1 MTSAAQESAA
11 VMPADRLGPLPR
23 ALWWKAW
30 IEARLLLA
38 ALVTVAALFQV
49 LYVWM
54 SSQVELGALE
64 IFLKTL
70 PRSFEK
76 MLGIPLASLATPTG
90 RLAMAYV
97 HPVTIFVC
105 VSWSIARGSDC
116 VSGEIGR
123 GSMEM
128 LLAQPVRRWAVVVTH
143 AVVTNVG
150 ALLLALV
157 SWLGTWFGIV
167 VMGYGDRVHPAEFGP
182 AALNLFGFLFFLTA
196 ASTFAS
202 ALGSDRRTTI
212 GWLCGFYLVQ
222 LLMKLVARAV
232 EGFSWLQYG
241 TYLAAFE
248 PEVLSIHP
256 ETAWPTVLGHLACLT
271 AGGLLCYAAAIYA
284 FNKRDLPAPL

>member
-1 MTSAAQESAA
+1 MTTAAQT
-11 VMPADRLGPLPR
+11 PATVVQPAPLGPLPR

-30 IEARLLLA
+30 MEARLLLA
-38 ALVTVAALFQV
+38 ALLVVTALFQV

-64 IFLKTL
+64 MFLKTL

-116 VSGEIGR
+116 ISGEIGR

-150 ALLLALV
+150 GLLLALA
-157 SWLGTWFGIV
+157 SWLGTWLGIV
-167 VMGYGDRVHPAEFGP
+167 VMGYGDRVHPLDFGP
-182 AALNLFGFLFFLTA
+182 AALNLLGFLFFLTA

-202 ALGSDRRTTI
+202 AFGSDRRTTI

-232 EGFSWLQYG
+232 ETFSWLQYG

-256 ETAWPTVLGHLACLT
+256 ETAWQSVLMHGIWLGI
-271 AGGLLCYAAAIYA
+271 GGLVCYAAAIYA